1 MALEGE
7 EADMKVHMRF
17 AGMLTLALAC
27 AFTLGLRAQET
38 KTETKVKG
46 DDAKTVT
53 FTGCVQPGS
62 ETKSFILAK
71 AVPIRRTTVTE
82 EPTGTSGVVSTTTNT
97 TYALIPTE
105 SVELQPH
112 VGHKVE
118 ITGVMSSGGDM
129 KRETKTKTEA
139 GETRTEEKVKGEGP
153 LPQFRVLTVR
163 ELAESCS

>member
-1 MALEGE
+1 
-7 EADMKVHMRF
+7 MKFHVRF
-17 AGMLTLALAC
+17 AGMLTLAVAC

-38 KTETKVKG
+38 KTQTKIKG

-53 FTGCVQPGS
+53 FTGCIQPGS
-62 ETKSFILAK
+62 ETKSYILAK

-82 EPTGTSGVVSTTTNT
+82 EPAGTSGVINSTTTT
-97 TYALIPTE
+97 TYALVPSE

-118 ITGVMSSGGDM
+118 ITGVMSSGGDV
-129 KRETKTKTEA
+129 KKETKTKTEA
-139 GETRTEEKVKGEGP
+139 GERRTEEKVKGEG
-153 LPQFRVLTVR
+153 LPQFHVLTVR